1 MEKKDIYEHLAKIYL
16 DNTPAYK
23 GNRSKADDY
32 KIYIF
37 VAIAVV
43 IVVSSL
49 FLIPFSRN
57 PSNSQSILVLAPDPI
72 KINYKF
78 DPIKKESYSFDLKR
92 LNISGYKALA
102 FSVKKAN
109 FNDIVSMRVE
119 FQSIFKERSDVYI
132 KDVPGKWNEYTLNFA
147 DFKGISEWAEMSG
160 LIFTVEEWNTR
171 DNKGIVFIDNVRFI
185 K

>member
-16 DNTPAYK
+16 ENTPAYK
-23 GNRSKADDY
+23 GNKAKAEDY

-37 VAIAVV
+37 VGIAVV

-49 FLIPFSRN
+49 FLIPFSHN
-57 PSNSQSILVLAPDPI
+57 PTNSQSTLVLAPDPV

-78 DPIKKESYSFDLKR
+78 DPIKKETYSFDLKR

-102 FSVKKAN
+102 FSVKRSN
-109 FNDIVSMRVE
+109 YNDKVSMRVE
-119 FQSIFKERSDVYI
+119 FQSIFRERSELYV
-132 KDVPGKWNEYTLNFA
+132 KDVPNKWTDITLNFK
-147 DFKGISEWAEMSG
+147 DFKSISEWAEMSG
-160 LIFTVEEWNTR
+160 LIFSIEEWNTK
-171 DNKGIVFIDNVRFI
+171 DNKGIVYIDNVRFI

>member
-23 GNRSKADDY
+23 NNKSKTEDY

-49 FLIPFSRN
+49 FLIPFSHRN
-57 PSNSQSILVLAPDPI
+57 SVSETSIVLSPDPV

-92 LNISGYKALA
+92 LNIAGFKSLV
-102 FSVKKAN
+102 FSAKKSN
-109 FNDIVSMRVE
+109 FNDAVSVRVE
-119 FQSIFKERSDVYI
+119 FISNYKEHSEIYI
-132 KDVPGKWNEYTLNFA
+132 KDVPGKWKEYSIDLA
-147 DFKGISEWAEMSG
+147 EFKSISEWSQMSG
-160 LIFTVEEWNTR
+160 LVFTVEEWNTR
-171 DNKGIVFIDNVRFI
+171 NDKGIIYIDNVRFI